1 MADQIYNFT
10 PQVPINTPIAT
21 PFTFAL
27 AMPAVIVVSIG
38 ILVPPGPRGMMGFSI
53 GAAGVPVIPAVP
65 GTWFVVD
72 DYADEWPL
80 ENQISSGA
88 WEFFGYNLGNY
99 VHSVYLR
106 FMVNLPQ
113 LASASQP
120 QAVDLDALSNAPS
133 QPSPTS
139 SS

>member
-10 PQVPINTPIAT
+10 PQIPINTPIAT
-21 PFTFAL
+21 PYEMDL
-27 AMPAVIVVSIG
+27 PMPPVIVVSIG

-53 GAAGVPVIPAVP
+53 GAAGVPVIPATP

-88 WEFFGYNLGNY
+88 WQFFGYNLGNY

-113 LASASQP
+113 LASAAQP
-120 QAVDLDALSNAPS
+120 QALNLDAISNAPS
-133 QPSPTS
+133 
-139 SS
+139 